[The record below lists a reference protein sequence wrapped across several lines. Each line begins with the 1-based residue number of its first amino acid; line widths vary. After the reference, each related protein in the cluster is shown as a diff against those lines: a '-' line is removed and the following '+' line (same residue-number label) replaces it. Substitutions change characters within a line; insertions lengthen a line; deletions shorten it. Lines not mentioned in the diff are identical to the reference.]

1 MIYLSVGTNWN
12 IDKLS
17 ILISLNEKYMNSV
30 QCESVYGSLRRD
42 LINIDS
48 ARPDWRLSETGMDN
62 IKRFIEL
69 AHKNKINIEYTINA
83 PLLES
88 VQQYHFT
95 LNKIKESLKQIEG
108 LGIDRYI
115 VTSPLLMEIIKE
127 TSVLPIKVSTILAP
141 RYISNLK
148 NYKEM
153 GVDMVCVDIYN
164 NRNIDFLINYNV
176 SALKHGITV
185 ELLVNEF
192 CMYGDAPCADIL
204 RSACYAH
211 SALGG
216 NKEHYFNDW
225 PFGRCQQKRKEQPI
239 SWLKSPFILPQHM
252 GMYSNFTG
260 INHFK
265 ISGRTNTSN
274 FWNTT
279 VLSYYSQNFQGELL
293 SLYEQPQ
300 QTKASSNFNPLI
312 SELENIGFFDIWFKN
327 KKSCVYNCGT
337 SCFWCDEKYKEL
349 NK

>member
-1 MIYLSVGTNWN
+1 MIYLSIGTNWN
-12 IDKLS
+12 IKKLS
-17 ILISLNEKYMNSV
+17 MLLSLNEKYRNSIK
-30 QCESVYGSLRRD
+30 CDSVYGSLKRD
-42 LINIDS
+42 LINLNS
-48 ARPDWRLSETGMDN
+48 ARPDWRLSETGIDN
-62 IKRFIEL
+62 IKSFIEL
-69 AHKNKINIEYTINA
+69 AHRNNISIEYTINA

-88 VQQYHFT
+88 VQHYHFT
-95 LNKIKESLKQIEG
+95 LSEIKKSLKQIEE
-108 LGIDRYI
+108 LGVDRFI

-127 TSVLPIKVSTILAP
+127 TSRLPIKISTILAP
-141 RYISNLK
+141 KYTSNLK
-148 NYKEM
+148 NYKEI
-153 GVDMVCVDIYN
+153 GVDMVCMDIYN
-164 NRNIDFLINYNV
+164 NRNIEFLQTYNV
-176 SALKHGITV
+176 NALKHGITV

-225 PFGRCQQKRKEQPI
+225 PFGRCQLKRKEQPI

-252 GMYSNFTG
+252 EIYSDLTG

-265 ISGRTNTSN
+265 ISGRTNTSE
-274 FWNTT
+274 FWTKT
-279 VLSYYSQNFQGELL
+279 ILSYFSQDFQGELL

-300 QTKASSNFNPLI
+300 QTKASSMFNPLI

-327 KKSCVYNCGT
+327 KKSCMYNCGT
-337 SCFWCDEKYKEL
+337 PCSWCENKLKEL